1 MWEDANY
8 CWIVLCKNHWFHVRQ
23 NFFFRHRIPSA
34 KPMLSLLSLLSANG
48 SWSGAMSAT
57 GGEMQEKD
65 RRILFEYLA
74 SGVFFSP
81 TRHLTKDALRSI
93 VFETDFSDSDLDAL
107 NSIEV
112 AAPASEELMVVMPA
126 RSVPSAWFSP
136 MLETESA
143 EVVKRKVRIGLASAI
158 SVWSGTDPDQIEAD
172 VAAILRRWGFPI
184 REAGR
189 IKAVK
194 KT

>member
-1 MWEDANY
+1 
-8 CWIVLCKNHWFHVRQ
+8 
-23 NFFFRHRIPSA
+23 
-34 KPMLSLLSLLSANG
+34 MLSLLFLPPVNTSQ
-48 SWSGAMSAT
+48 SGAMSAT

-65 RRILFEYLA
+65 RRILFEYLV
-74 SGVFFSP
+74 SSIFFSP
-81 TRHLTKDALRSI
+81 TRLLTKDALRST

-112 AAPASEELMVVMPA
+112 VAPASEELVVVMPA

-136 MLETESA
+136 MLETEPP
-143 EVVKRKVRIGLASAI
+143 EVVRRKVRIGLASAI
-158 SVWSGTDPDQIEAD
+158 SVWCGTDPDQIEAD

-189 IKAVK
+189 IKAAR